1 MPLHFWLQGITYP
14 TGLLT
19 ALLQTSARKNVVSI
33 DGLVWDF
40 AIIPTEVERI
50 TQPPKDGVYMSGI
63 FLEGAMWDLEA
74 GNLEDAAPMQLMSN
88 MPVVHFKPYEGKKK
102 TKNLYQCPCYMYP
115 IRTGSRERHPF
126 VVAIDLK
133 VGKYNSEFWTKRG
146 TACLLS
152 TSD

>member
-1 MPLHFWLQGITYP
+1 
-14 TGLLT
+14 
-19 ALLQTSARKNVVSI
+19 
-33 DGLVWDF
+33 
-40 AIIPTEVERI
+40 
-50 TQPPKDGVYMSGI
+50 MSGI
-63 FLEGAMWDLEA
+63 FLEGAMWDMEA
-74 GNLEDAAPMQLMSN
+74 GNLADAAPMQLMSD

-152 TSD
+152 TADQQINLFYKKHKKTLNKQIKNNK

>member
-1 MPLHFWLQGITYP
+1 M
-14 TGLLT
+14 LT
-19 ALLQTSARKNVVSI
+19 ALLQTSARKNAISI
-33 DGLVWDF
+33 DSLVWDF
-40 AIIPTEVERI
+40 AIIPTEVDRI

-63 FLEGAMWDLEA
+63 FLEGAMWDMEA
-74 GNLEDAAPMQLMSN
+74 GNLADAAPMQLMSD

-152 TSD
+152 TAD